1 MLTARSHLV
10 ARIHP
15 FALLSLLSI
24 LIGSTAQAVAAT
36 EPSQSEVEAV
46 YLFDFGK
53 FVHWPA
59 GADQGNMSICVA
71 GSPSFA
77 AAMQRTIANEN
88 IGGRSLDVRRVI
100 RPADESGCA
109 ILFIEASLHLHPE
122 DLLQP
127 VAAKPTLTVS
137 DMPDFLTHGGM
148 IQFQL
153 VASRI
158 RFSVNLDA
166 VSRARLTMSS
176 ELLKVA
182 FSVKGRTP
190 EGGAPRERRT
200 ARTPSPAVS
209 RA

>member
-10 ARIHP
+10 ARIRSFP
-15 FALLSLLSI
+15 LLSFLLAI
-24 LIGSTAQAVAAT
+24 LVCLTAQATTAAT
-36 EPSQSEVEAV
+36 EASQSDVEAV

-59 GADQGNMSICVA
+59 GADQGPISICVA

-77 AAMQRTIANEN
+77 AGMQRTVANET
-88 IGGRSLDVRRVI
+88 IDGRALDVRRVGH
-100 RPADESGCA
+100 PADESGCA
-109 ILFIEASLHLHPE
+109 ILFIEAAQHLRPE

-127 VAAKPTLTVS
+127 VADKPTLTVS
-137 DMPDFLTHGGM
+137 DMPDFLTQGGM

-153 VASRI
+153 VAHRV

-166 VSRARLTMSS
+166 VTRARLTMSS

-190 EGGAPRERRT
+190 EGGAP
-200 ARTPSPAVS
+200 
-209 RA
+209 